1 MTICPRSFC
10 YRSLA
15 DAGDRLPRWSAAS
28 SSSFRTSHEDRLNP
42 GSGPSASGL
51 RQNKMM
57 QMRILFQGVAI
68 LLVILL
74 LMAAGSHGS

>member
-1 MTICPRSFC
+1 MKIFLVVLLV
-10 YRSLA
+10 LA
-15 DAGDRLPRWSAAS
+15 MLATVAALVRGIII
-28 SSSFRTSHEDRLNP
+28 FLRTDHESRLNP

-57 QMRILFQGVAI
+57 QMRILFQAIAI

-74 LMAAGSHGS
+74 LLSVGSHGS